1 MGSMIVGTAT
11 ALFLLLLMKGE
22 SASRGPEG
30 DPIAAAVQAMA
41 EAMADAQQA
50 MSAASTEKSHARVA
64 LAEAHEERTSLRA
77 EVLQLQ
83 QVVQHQKHEI
93 RLVCARSDDLAT
105 ERDIQCAHAEA
116 RARRIAALQERLAFV
131 ESSRRGERTNLD
143 TERADLEIGRAALK
157 ADQARLRRD
166 QRKLAKD
173 KRATRSAMA
182 GFKRTV
188 EALENEFAHESG
200 DEDSSNDVD
209 AEEGGPSARKRQ
221 KTEDASG
228 NQETQG
234 EYTTR
239 HGRRV
244 PKPVYNAKS
253 P

>member
-50 MSAASTEKSHARVA
+50 MSAASAEKSHARRPELHWPKRTKSA
-64 LAEAHEERTSLRA
+64 LVSEP
-77 EVLQLQ
+77 
-83 QVVQHQKHEI
+83 
-93 RLVCARSDDLAT
+93 RSCSFSRWSSTRNTRFAW
-105 ERDIQCAHAEA
+105 
-116 RARRIAALQERLAFV
+116 IAALQERLVFV

-143 TERADLEIGRAALK
+143 TERADLETGRAALK